1 MFVPPPCCPNQ
12 RCTNNKLPVNGW
24 YAKKGYYRTNHNR
37 QRVPR
42 YRCKTCGRY
51 FGSHSHSPSFG
62 QHKPDVNAEIARLL
76 CAGMTMRRVAKHIGI
91 DRKTVARKLHYLA
104 EQAREAHTTA
114 LASPGIKTEYVQF
127 DEMETY
133 EASKLKPLS
142 IALAVRAKTGQ
153 ILGAKVAEMNCHG
166 KTASASVRKYGR
178 RTDGRMRAT
187 KSVLGNVVKV
197 SKAKLTIAT
206 DKKQA
211 YRTIIKQVLPG
222 ARHDVYASRSTVSS
236 ADPHLCQ
243 DSCGSSP
250 YVPQNL
256 VSQQEGGGIAG

>member
-1 MFVPPPCCPNQ
+1 
-12 RCTNNKLPVNGW
+12 
-24 YAKKGYYRTNHNR
+24 
-37 QRVPR
+37 
-42 YRCKTCGRY
+42 
-51 FGSHSHSPSFG
+51 
-62 QHKPDVNAEIARLL
+62 
-76 CAGMTMRRVAKHIGI
+76 MRRVAKHIGI
-91 DRKTVARKLHYLA
+91 DRKTVARKLQYLA

-133 EASKLKPLS
+133 EVSKLKPLS

-222 ARHDVYASRSTVSS
+222 ARHDVYASRTTVST
-236 ADPHLCQ
+236 ADPLFRLNHTCAKIRADLSRMSRKTWSASKKATALQ
-243 DSCGSSP
+243 DNLDV
-250 YVPQNL
+250 YVAYNNGYPFK
-256 VSQQEGGGIAG
+256 